1 MSSPIICNDLANG
14 SNVMA
19 RETFFAKFYDAA
31 NLFEDAQSEDNTTAL
46 TLFLK
51 RNVDSTDL
59 LDLINYNIAI
69 AAYPR
74 TRELVKRIT
83 PQLVQIC
90 EHRKML
96 ALLTA

>member
-1 MSSPIICNDLANG
+1 MSSIICNDLANG

-19 RETFFAKFYDAA
+19 RDTFFAKFYDAA
-31 NLFEDAQSEDNTTAL
+31 NLYEDAQSEDNTTAL
-46 TLFLK
+46 TVFLK

-59 LDLINYNIAI
+59 LDLINYNIAT

-74 TRELVKRIT
+74 TRELVASIT
-83 PQLVQIC
+83 PVLAQIC
-90 EHRKML
+90 EHREML